1 MYNSKKSVVEAKS
14 YSFAL
19 DVVSVYKALLYTHK
33 EYILSKQLLRSG
45 TSIGANICE
54 AEHAQSKK
62 DFIAKMSI
70 ALKECFETIYWIQLL
85 SESKYLTR
93 DQFAL
98 LNTTVT
104 DISRILTAI
113 IKSSRKSL

>member
-1 MYNSKKSVVEAKS
+1 MYNSKKSVVEVKS
-14 YSFAL
+14 FSFAL
-19 DVVSVYKALLYTHK
+19 DVVRVYKVLLSTRN
-33 EYILSKQLLRSG
+33 EYVLSKQLLRSG

-70 ALKECFETIYWIQLL
+70 ALKECFETIYWVQLL
-85 SESKYLTR
+85 SESKYLTS
-93 DQFAL
+93 DQFKL
-98 LNTTVT
+98 LNPTVT

-113 IKSSRKSL
+113 IKSSRMSL